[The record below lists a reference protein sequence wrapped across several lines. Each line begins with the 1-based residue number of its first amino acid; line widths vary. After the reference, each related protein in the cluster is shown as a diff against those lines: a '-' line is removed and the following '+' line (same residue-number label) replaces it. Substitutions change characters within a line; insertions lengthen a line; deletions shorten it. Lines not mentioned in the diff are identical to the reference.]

1 MKIEDY
7 NAEIIELKK
16 YQKFYSAKKLEEIG
30 YSNFRSGDVS
40 KFKLI
45 HAKVKMIENKQTGT
59 TTALLC
65 GIQRLKSYQNDLSIF
80 NSKEGIYFFHFSDSH
95 IYGCGNYNLKTDL
108 KFDSNGEC
116 LTIQVDRTND
126 LLSFVD
132 DYNKKWSIKLSKVVG
147 KDPFVFCFEMQ
158 QPKVEIQVQFFTSV
172 PKEFPEEK
180 ELFLNLIP
188 PVPKQPSSSKKGEKC
203 FIF

>member
-7 NAEIIELKK
+7 DAEIIGLKK
-16 YQKFYSAKKLEEIG
+16 YQKFYSAKKLGVRG
-30 YSNFRSGDVS
+30 YTNFRSGDVS

-65 GIQRLKSYQNDLSIF
+65 GIQRLKSYQNDLCLLTSQ
-80 NSKEGIYFFHFSDSH
+80 EGIYFFHYPNKH
-95 IYGCGNYNLKTDL
+95 IYGCEKYDLKTDL

-132 DYNKKWSIKLSKVVG
+132 DYNKRWSIKLSKVVG
-147 KDPFVFCFEMQ
+147 KDPFVFCFEMYE
-158 QPKVEIQVQFFTSV
+158 PDVEIQVQFFTSV
-172 PKEFPEEK
+172 PKGFPEAK
-180 ELFLNLIP
+180 ELLLDSIP
-188 PVPKQPSSSKKGEKC
+188 PPSTPTVSKNEEKC
-203 FIF
+203 FLF